1 MSSCENQQ
9 YPGDFLIDTLSTSLF
24 TYLHCRNRQL
34 SMSVFLYGVCFIWIF
49 VRHAFSLYLRIEAL
63 LLSYFSQFYDHLET
77 LLLNLHNFLSTKKWN
92 LFFKQLGSQLTQI
105 FRRKSKQDSDYC
117 CPHRAATY
125 FCLEGV
131 WERHLWGSLFRS
143 LQVCFAVLPVPSP
156 RRVAPNAAK
165 WNV

>member
-1 MSSCENQQ
+1 MWK
-9 YPGDFLIDTLSTSLF
+9 PTIPWGFLDWHSLYVTFHLFALSQSTIVNELV
-24 TYLHCRNRQL
+24 
-34 SMSVFLYGVCFIWIF
+34 SVWCFIWIF
-49 VRHAFSLYLRIEAL
+49 VRHSFSLYLRIEAL

-105 FRRKSKQDSDYC
+105 FRRKSKQDSNYC

-131 WERHLWGSLFRS
+131 WGLHLWGSLFRS
-143 LQVCFAVLPVPSP
+143 LQVCFAILPVPSP